1 MKIKP
6 EIVDSELVKVINTK
20 ELQRISEE
28 IQEKIN
34 YKEPNLNLTIS
45 NSETK
50 TLVISF
56 TMKTETE
63 CPQIKTTFFNTTTKK
78 NENFLVYI
86 TTNTLKTLD
95 LNGKIK
101 KLEFEYTVTLSSDEK
116 KTNKKMTISDK
127 IRCLIFTDESR
138 IWNMDMANNK
148 RLSYMIGYIYYKNHI
163 VNMLNIC
170 EASRNLATM
179 NPHEKNTF
187 LRLLAEYF
195 HQKSTENDGF
205 YSYFN
210 KDNVVLYHALS
221 NVMLYYHRE
230 IQRLFV
236 SKFYHE
242 RKSKNFLK
250 ALKFIGVG
258 YNRQNRFF

>member
-45 NSETK
+45 NPEIK
-50 TLVISF
+50 TLVTTF

-63 CPQIKTTFFNTTTKK
+63 CPQIKTTFFNTTIKK

-101 KLEFEYTVTLSSDEK
+101 
-116 KTNKKMTISDK
+116 N
-127 IRCLIFTDESR
+127 
-138 IWNMDMANNK
+138 
-148 RLSYMIGYIYYKNHI
+148 
-163 VNMLNIC
+163 
-170 EASRNLATM
+170 
-179 NPHEKNTF
+179 
-187 LRLLAEYF
+187 
-195 HQKSTENDGF
+195 
-205 YSYFN
+205 
-210 KDNVVLYHALS
+210 
-221 NVMLYYHRE
+221 
-230 IQRLFV
+230 
-236 SKFYHE
+236 
-242 RKSKNFLK
+242 
-250 ALKFIGVG
+250 
-258 YNRQNRFF
+258 